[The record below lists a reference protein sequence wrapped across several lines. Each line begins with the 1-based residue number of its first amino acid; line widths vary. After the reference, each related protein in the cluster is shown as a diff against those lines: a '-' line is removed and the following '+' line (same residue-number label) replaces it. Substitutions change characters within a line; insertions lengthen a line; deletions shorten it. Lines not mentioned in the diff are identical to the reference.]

1 MNSNEDMET
10 FGTNPGNI
18 DETRYMVTDREL
30 TEKSESY
37 PMMDATVC
45 GTVTKSVPDLL
56 TGGERKRK
64 FAAVLSL
71 AGLPG
76 FDKMQDPVVIQSNLP
91 KVLID
96 ADSLETLRERCMAE
110 LEKMFNVFEDTIN
123 GTLNLDQHGYMGEM
137 EDEDSE

>member
-10 FGTNPGNI
+10 FGTNPRNI

-30 TEKSESY
+30 TEKSKSY

-56 TGGERKRK
+56 TGGQRKRK

-137 EDEDSE
+137 EDEDLE

>member
-10 FGTNPGNI
+10 FGTNPRNI

-30 TEKSESY
+30 TEKSKSY

-137 EDEDSE
+137 EDEDLE

>member
-10 FGTNPGNI
+10 FGTNPSNI

-30 TEKSESY
+30 TEKSKSY

-56 TGGERKRK
+56 TGGQRKRK

-137 EDEDSE
+137 EDEDLE